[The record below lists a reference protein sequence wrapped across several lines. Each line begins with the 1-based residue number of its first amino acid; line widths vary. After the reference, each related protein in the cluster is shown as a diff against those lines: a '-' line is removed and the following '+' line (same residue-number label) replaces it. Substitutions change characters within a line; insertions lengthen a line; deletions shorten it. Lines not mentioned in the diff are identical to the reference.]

1 LNLREHTSKGALN
14 FQLRRGQSARDIL
27 AALASVRPGH
37 RNYWIWFPPMT
48 ALFTLMPEAV
58 GTIAADSKQAILEQL
73 ADRFARVYGL
83 DQVMVLER
91 IEEREKL
98 GSTGFG
104 RGVAI
109 PHARIPELGR
119 PVAAFFRLEAP
130 VAFDAADAM
139 PVDLVFGL
147 LSPEAAGA
155 AHLHALAAIS
165 RMMRD
170 EAMHAALGEAPGA
183 EALYALLANGI
194 DRDAA

>member
-1 LNLREHTSKGALN
+1 
-14 FQLRRGQSARDIL
+14 
-27 AALASVRPGH
+27 
-37 RNYWIWFPPMT
+37 MT
-48 ALFTLMPEAV
+48 ALFTLLPEAV
-58 GTIAADSKQAILEQL
+58 GTVRADSKAAILDQL
-73 ADRFARVYGL
+73 AARFASVYGL
-83 DQVMVLER
+83 EPVQVLER

-109 PHARIPELGR
+109 PHARISGLGR
-119 PVAAFFRLEAP
+119 PVAAFMRLDAP
-130 VAFDAADAM
+130 VAFDAADGM

-147 LSPEAAGA
+147 LSPEQAGA

-170 EAMHAALGEAPGA
+170 DAMHAALSQAPGN
-183 EALYALLANGI
+183 EAIYGLLSNVI

>member
-1 LNLREHTSKGALN
+1 MS
-14 FQLRRGQSARDIL
+14 
-27 AALASVRPGH
+27 P
-37 RNYWIWFPPMT
+37 
-48 ALFTLMPEAV
+48 LFTLQPEAV
-58 GTIAADSKQAILEQL
+58 GIIAADSKEAILASL
-73 ADRFARVYGL
+73 ADRLAGVYGL
-83 DQVMVLER
+83 NAAMVLER

-109 PHARIPELGR
+109 PHARIDGLAR
-119 PVAAFFRLEAP
+119 PVAAFLRLETPAD
-130 VAFDAADAM
+130 FDAADGL

-147 LSPEAAGA
+147 LSPQQAGV

-170 EAMHAALGEAPGA
+170 DRMHEALSQAPGS
-183 EALYALLANGI
+183 EALYGLLCNVI

>member
-1 LNLREHTSKGALN
+1 
-14 FQLRRGQSARDIL
+14 
-27 AALASVRPGH
+27 
-37 RNYWIWFPPMT
+37 MT
-48 ALFTLMPEAV
+48 ALFNLQPEAV
-58 GTIAADSKQAILEQL
+58 GTIDADSKQAILEQL
-73 ADRFARVYGL
+73 AQRFAGVYGL
-83 DQVMVLER
+83 DSALVLER

-109 PHARIPELGR
+109 PHARIPELSR
-119 PVAAFFRLEAP
+119 PVAAFFRLESP
-130 VAFDAADAM
+130 VAFDAADGM

-147 LSPEAAGA
+147 LSPEQAGA

-170 EAMHAALGEAPGA
+170 EAMHAALSEAPGA
-183 EALYALLANGI
+183 EALYALLVNGI